1 MSRYIK
7 DMLAKELEGK
17 FAAVKEFLVVDM
29 TGIDGITNNQL
40 RGKLGAKGIKL
51 TMVRNAMMRQ
61 AAASLGMA
69 AATSL
74 FATGCCTIAYGAD
87 NVVDLAKELKATAGK
102 TVIKF
107 KGAYLEGAAL
117 DAKAAANLVNMKSR
131 IELQGDIVMLAK
143 SPASRL
149 ASAIAS
155 PAGRIAGCIKTIADK
170 APAVEPEPTPAA
182 A

>member
-7 DMLAKELEGK
+7 DMLTKELEGK
-17 FAAVKEFLVVDM
+17 FATVKEFLVIDM
-29 TGIDGITNNQL
+29 TSIDGITNNQL
-40 RGKLGAKGIKL
+40 RGKLGQKGIKL

-61 AAASLGMA
+61 AATSLGMA
-69 AATSL
+69 AAAGL
-74 FATGCCTIAYGAD
+74 FDTGCCTVAYGAD
-87 NVVDLAKELKATAGK
+87 SVVDLAKELKATAGK

-107 KGAYLEGAAL
+107 KGAYIDGAAL

-131 IELQGDIVMLAK
+131 VELQGDIVMLAK

-155 PAGRIAGCIKTIADK
+155 PGGRIAGCIKTIAEK
-170 APAVEPEPTPAA
+170 APAAEPQAA
-182 A
+182 

>member
-1 MSRYIK
+1 
-7 DMLAKELEGK
+7 MLANELEGK

-40 RGKLGAKGIKL
+40 RGKLNQKGIKL

-61 AAASLGMA
+61 AAASLGLTVA
-69 AATSL
+69 AGL
-74 FATGCCTIAYGAD
+74 FETGCCTVVYGAD
-87 NVVDLAKELKATAGK
+87 SVVDLAKELKATAGK

-131 IELQGDIVMLAK
+131 VELQGDIVMLAN

-155 PAGRIAGCIKTIADK
+155 PAGRIAGCIKTIAEK
-170 APAVEPEPTPAA
+170 APAVEPAA

>member
-17 FAAVKEFLVVDM
+17 FAAVKEFLVIDM
-29 TGIDGITNNQL
+29 TSIDGITNNQL
-40 RGKLGAKGIKL
+40 RGKLSQKGIKL

-61 AAASLGMA
+61 AAASLGMT
-69 AATSL
+69 AATGL
-74 FATGCCTIAYGAD
+74 FTTGCCTVAYGAD
-87 NVVDLAKELKATAGK
+87 SVVDLAKELKATAGK

-107 KGAYLEGAAL
+107 KGAYIDGAAL
-117 DAKAAANLVNMKSR
+117 DAKDAANLVNMKSR
-131 IELQGDIVMLAK
+131 VELQGDIVMLAK

-155 PAGRIAGCIKTIADK
+155 PAGRIAGCIKTIAEK
-170 APAVEPEPTPAA
+170 AETAAPAA

>member
-17 FAAVKEFLVVDM
+17 FAAVKEFLVIDM
-29 TGIDGITNNQL
+29 TSIDGITNNQL
-40 RGKLGAKGIKL
+40 RGKLGQKGIKL

-61 AAASLGMA
+61 AAASLGMT
-69 AATSL
+69 AATGL

-87 NVVDLAKELKATAGK
+87 SVVDLAKELKAIAGK

-107 KGAYLEGAAL
+107 RGAYIDGAAL
-117 DAKAAANLVNMKSR
+117 DAKDAANLVNMKSR
-131 IELQGDIVMLAK
+131 VELQGDIVMLAK

-149 ASAIAS
+149 AGAIAS
-155 PAGRIAGCIKTIADK
+155 PAGRIAGCIKTIAEK
-170 APAVEPEPTPAA
+170 AETAAPAA

>member
-7 DMLAKELEGK
+7 DMLAKELAGK
-17 FAAVKEFLVVDM
+17 FASVKEFLVIDM

-40 RGKLGAKGIKL
+40 RGKLGTKGIKL

-61 AAASLGMA
+61 AAVSLGMT
-69 AATSL
+69 AATGL
-74 FATGCCTIAYGAD
+74 FDTGCCTVAYGAD
-87 NVVDLAKELKATAGK
+87 SVVDLAKELKATAGK
-102 TVIKF
+102 LEIKF
-107 KGAYLEGAAL
+107 KGAYLDGMAL
-117 DAKAAANLVNMKSR
+117 DAKTAANLVNMKSR
-131 IELQGDIVMLAK
+131 VELQGDIVMLAN

-155 PAGRIAGCIKTIADK
+155 PAGRIAGCIKTIIEKAEK
-170 APAVEPEPTPAA
+170 EAPAPAA